1 MEETKKEYR
10 GLFGPKGY
18 TIFLAGCILL
28 AFTSCEKAIMADDIS
43 SSPTSTFGYLWKK
56 FDVQYAMFDVKGVD
70 WDAMY
75 DSLSPLVNDSMSS
88 DSLFLVCASLLSS
101 LRDGH
106 VNLYTPYDIGR
117 SDSIYYNFYAEG
129 DIDVNT
135 VVLNYMGINYH
146 VSGGLSHSGL
156 CGDSVIYV
164 RYGSFSNAVG
174 LGQFRHLLQCYPNAK
189 GMIFDIRGNGGGN
202 VANISRI
209 LSLMPSYG
217 QPLYYSQIKSGPG
230 HDDFSSLEATCA
242 PITLESGDEVF
253 EKPVVVLIDRGCF
266 SAASSF
272 AICTQAYDNMIL
284 MGDTTSGGLGMPS
297 MGVLP
302 NGWRYR
308 ITVTR
313 ALALDGGNYENGVPP
328 DIPLRLNWEK
338 VRLEGR
344 DNIIDSACAIVMKY

>member
-1 MEETKKEYR
+1 MKETKEKR
-10 GLFGPKGY
+10 LGLLWSKLY
-18 TIFLAGCILL
+18 ATFLVGCILWVT
-28 AFTSCEKAIMADDIS
+28 ASCEKVIMADDIS
-43 SSPTSTFGYLWKK
+43 SSPANTFGYLWKK
-56 FDVQYAMFDVKGVD
+56 FDQQYAMFDVKGVD
-70 WDAMY
+70 WNAMY
-75 DSLSPLVNDSMSS
+75 DSLYPLINDSMGN
-88 DSLFLVCASLLSS
+88 DSLFLVCASLLGS
-101 LRDGH
+101 LHDGH
-106 VNLYTPYDIGR
+106 VNLYTPYDICR

-156 CGDSVIYV
+156 CGDSIIYV

-174 LGQFRHLLQCYPNAK
+174 LGQLRHLLQSYPNAK

-202 VANISRI
+202 VANIYRL
-209 LSLMPSYG
+209 LSLMPSHG
-217 QPLYYSQIKSGPG
+217 QTLYYSQIKLGPG
-230 HDDFSSLEATCA
+230 HDDFSPLEATCA
-242 PITLESGDEVF
+242 PKVSETDEDIF
-253 EKPVVVLIDRGCF
+253 EKPVIVLIDRGCF

-272 AICTQAYDNMIL
+272 AICTQAYENMVL

-313 ALALDGGNYENGVPP
+313 ALALDGVNYENGVPP
-328 DIPLRLNWEK
+328 DIPLRLDWEK
-338 VRLEGR
+338 VRIEGR
-344 DNIIDSACAIVMKY
+344 DNIIDSACAILMKH